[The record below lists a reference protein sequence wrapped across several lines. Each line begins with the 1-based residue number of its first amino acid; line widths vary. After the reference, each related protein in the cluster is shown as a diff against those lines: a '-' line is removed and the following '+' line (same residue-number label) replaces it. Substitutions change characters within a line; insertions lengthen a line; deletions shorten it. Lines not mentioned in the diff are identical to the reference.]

1 MRELTQRQYSTI
13 HATNTYRLQRDGG
26 GKTLLMLP
34 LPFPRYVELFNVHL
48 PRGDLS
54 FALSNYQAYNQFIP
68 TLNDLLER
76 YEVTGEFPNA
86 IRDLLRT
93 GGSHQKFPMM
103 YSATSSD
110 PLPALLGARVPRGL
124 EGYTPFAGA
133 TWLCPT
139 MNDRGFLITEG
150 IFPMALLIMF
160 NAPFRSL

>member
-1 MRELTQRQYSTI
+1 M
-13 HATNTYRLQRDGG
+13 
-26 GKTLLMLP
+26 
-34 LPFPRYVELFNVHL
+34 ELFNVHL

-110 PLPALLGARVPRGL
+110 LFPALKGEGSPR
-124 EGYTPFAGA
+124 
-133 TWLCPT
+133 
-139 MNDRGFLITEG
+139 
-150 IFPMALLIMF
+150 
-160 NAPFRSL
+160 S

>member
-1 MRELTQRQYSTI
+1 VVTGSLSISAKREVETFPGR
-13 HATNTYRLQRDGG
+13 RGG

-48 PRGDLS
+48 PRGDLG
-54 FALSNYQAYNQFIP
+54 FVLSNYQAYNQFIP

-110 PLPALLGARVPRGL
+110 LFPALKGEGSPR
-124 EGYTPFAGA
+124 
-133 TWLCPT
+133 
-139 MNDRGFLITEG
+139 
-150 IFPMALLIMF
+150 
-160 NAPFRSL
+160 S